1 MIIDVHG
8 HLSAPDE
15 LNRYKQRLLDGWDGS
30 LVVSDE
36 QIIEG
41 LERKWPD
48 GRGHLQRLRDFGTGM
63 QLMSPR
69 PFHLPH
75 EEKSEHLV
83 RRCVEAAN
91 DLIAHNCRLFPDVF
105 RGIAGL
111 PQRAGVSPKNCVE
124 ELERCVRDLGFLGC
138 TINPDPEGSV
148 GEQRTPGMREEY
160 WYPLYEKMV
169 ELDVPAFVHSAA
181 SCSDRASSNVHHIT
195 EQTIA
200 ATSLLEGLGG
210 RIDAGAPPNRV
221 WQDFPSLKIII
232 CHGGGALPYQIGRFK
247 SASYRG
253 PGEPFEES
261 VRRLYYD
268 TCLYSR
274 NGLDLL
280 FKEVGPDRCL
290 FGAENPGMGSSADRE
305 TGAQMDDLAPVVES
319 IEWLTPDDRALIF
332 EGNTRRLFK
341 L

>member
-1 MIIDVHG
+1 MIVDVHG

-15 LNRYKQRLLDGWDGS
+15 LNRYKQRVLDGENGP
-30 LVVSDE
+30 LVVTDE
-36 QIIEG
+36 QIREG
-41 LERKWPD
+41 LARKWPD
-48 GRGHLQRLRDFGTGM
+48 GRGHLTRLHDFGTDF

-75 EEKSEHLV
+75 HEKSDRFV
-83 RRCVEAAN
+83 RRLVEAAN
-91 DLIAHNCRLFPDVF
+91 DLIAHNCRLYPQLF

-111 PQRAGVSPKNCVE
+111 PQQPGVSPKNCIG
-124 ELERCVRDLGFLGC
+124 ELERCVKDLGFVGC

-148 GEQRTPGMREEY
+148 GERTPGMRDEY

-169 ELDVPAFVHSAA
+169 ELDVPAFIHSAG
-181 SCSDRASSNVHHIT
+181 SCTDRASSSVHHIT

-210 RIDAGAPPNRV
+210 RMEAGSPPNRV
-221 WQDFPSLKIII
+221 WQDFPTLKIII

-274 NGLDLL
+274 NALELL

-290 FGAENPGMGSSADRE
+290 FGAENPGMGSSADRQ
-305 TGAQMDDLAPVVES
+305 TGEQMDDLAPVVES
-319 IEWLTPDDRALIF
+319 IEWLTTADRELIF
-332 EGNTRRLFK
+332 EGNARQLFN